1 MRVARLLVTLGAL
14 ALPLASGAQ
23 GRPVTRA
30 DAIGSAIA
38 RGPRLAAVR
47 ADSSAAG
54 ARVAFARQLE
64 NPSLS
69 VDHSRDT
76 PHQHYALDVPLFAPG
91 QRALGVRSADAM
103 LDAAVLRTAF
113 EREAVAL
120 DVDTTYTWALVAR
133 ERARLSAR
141 SAADADSLVT
151 LARVRR
157 DAGDASELDVQ
168 LAMLS
173 AGQFAN
179 GAALDSL
186 DALRALI
193 AVQAAMGLDVRD
205 VAIALADSLDTGA
218 GDLTGDIDRT
228 GVPLLVSAAQSDLE
242 AADLA
247 LRLERKRVWLAPSL
261 ALGYERN
268 DPGGSGNR
276 ILPTIGLSFPLPL
289 LHRNRASILLASADR
304 DRARAELLRMQV
316 ELAAALAAGAR
327 ELETARVRLTRTQ
340 ALLGA
345 AERVAS
351 LALLAYREGASALP
365 SVLEAQRSSR
375 ETRLQYLEALGAMRS
390 VAARQRLLTLTSQR
404 ALR

>member
-1 MRVARLLVTLGAL
+1 MRVARLVVTLGAL
-14 ALPLASGAQ
+14 SFPFASGAQ
-23 GRPVTRA
+23 GRPVSRA

-38 RGPRLAAVR
+38 RGTRLAAMR
-47 ADSSAAG
+47 ADSSAAS
-54 ARVAFARQLE
+54 ARVVLARQFE
-64 NPSLS
+64 NPSFS

-91 QRALGVRSADAM
+91 QRALGVRSAGAM

-120 DVDTTYTWALVAR
+120 DADTTYTWALVAR

-141 SAADADSLVT
+141 SASDADSLVT

-168 LAMLS
+168 LAMLN

-186 DALRALI
+186 DALRAVV
-193 AVQAAMGLDVRD
+193 AVQAAMGLDARD
-205 VAIALADSLDTGA
+205 VSITLADSLDTNA
-218 GDLTGDIDRT
+218 GDLTGDIDLT
-228 GVPLLVSAAQSDLE
+228 GVPLLISAAQSDLE

-268 DPGGSGNR
+268 DPGGNGNR

-304 DRARAELLRMQV
+304 DRARAELLRTQV
-316 ELAAALAAGAR
+316 ELAAALTAGSR
-327 ELETARVRLTRTQ
+327 ELATARVRLTRTQ
-340 ALLGA
+340 SLLGA

-390 VAARQRLLTLTSQR
+390 VAARQRLLALTSQS